1 MGSGNSGLYA
11 STSSEVHSLPDSYPG
26 DSFSIGRS
34 LSAAAKN
41 YRIRDPES
49 GKLYKFAEGTT
60 ISGVETFAGKGTRNK
75 LKQSVVTGLSERY
88 GGKMKDWKHSKGIGT
103 IDKGGRFQSAE
114 VHWFENG
121 ERKVGFKIKEWL

>member
-1 MGSGNSGLYA
+1 M
-11 STSSEVHSLPDSYPG
+11 
-26 DSFSIGRS
+26 
-34 LSAAAKN
+34 
-41 YRIRDPES
+41 
-49 GKLYKFAEGTT
+49 AETT
-60 ISGVETFAGKGTRNK
+60 EKVRTPLEEATYNK
-75 LKQSVVTGLSERY
+75 LNQSVVTGLSERY

>member
-11 STSSEVHSLPDSYPG
+11 STSSEVRSLPDSYPG

-75 LKQSVVTGLSERY
+75 LKQSVVTGLSKRY
-88 GGKMKDWKHSKGIGT
+88 GKTGSTRKA
-103 IDKGGRFQSAE
+103 SAQ
-114 VHWFENG
+114 
-121 ERKVGFKIKEWL
+121 